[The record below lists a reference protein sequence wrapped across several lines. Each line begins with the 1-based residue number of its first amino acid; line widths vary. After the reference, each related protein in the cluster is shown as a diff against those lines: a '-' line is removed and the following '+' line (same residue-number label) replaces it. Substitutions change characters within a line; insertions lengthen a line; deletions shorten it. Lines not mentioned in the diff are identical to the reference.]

1 MVVRISEWNAE
12 AYQVVRQVRG
22 VGVSISGR
30 QEGAVAINHQSSK
43 HGWQN
48 AQAQTEVPHAVKEW
62 LLVFLQI
69 LVVCKRKT
77 LERHEQRDKIAN
89 RATALAAN
97 EFAGIGILLLRHQT
111 GSAGERIR
119 QFNQFRFAGGVEDQI
134 FSHARKVQ
142 RAQGASRERFHHEIT
157 VAHCIQ

>member
-1 MVVRISEWNAE
+1 M
-12 AYQVVRQVRG
+12 
-22 VGVSISGR
+22 
-30 QEGAVAINHQSSK
+30 
-43 HGWQN
+43 
-48 AQAQTEVPHAVKEW
+48 PHAVKEW

-111 GSAGERIR
+111 GAAGECIR
-119 QFNQFRFAGGVEDQI
+119 QFNQFCFA
-134 FSHARKVQ
+134 
-142 RAQGASRERFHHEIT
+142 
-157 VAHCIQ
+157 C